1 MRSAA
6 RLRNVGLDTAD
17 IESFCI
23 NVHADAGPP
32 KINHKKTN
40 NERQC
45 CHRFEVRRHLQPN
58 TTDLLHILHAG
69 DAMHNRAEDD
79 RANEHPDCGD
89 EHVAERFQ
97 AGTGGGEEVSDQNA
111 KDDRG
116 EDLEVEV
123 AIQRLRASRGRR
135 GHARR
140 VPRYSNVNP
149 ILSVT

>member
-17 IESFCI
+17 IESLCI

-45 CHRFEVRRHLQPN
+45 RHRFEVRQHLQPN
-58 TTDLLHILHAG
+58 TTDLLHVLHAG

-79 RANEHPDCGD
+79 RAMSILIAAMNMSPSGFKLAP
-89 EHVAERFQ
+89 VAGKKCPTKTPRMI
-97 AGTGGGEEVSDQNA
+97 A
-111 KDDRG
+111 
-116 EDLEVEV
+116 
-123 AIQRLRASRGRR
+123 
-135 GHARR
+135 AR
-140 VPRYSNVNP
+140 
-149 ILSVT
+149 TWK